1 MVRTRSNR
9 VFNQFSPKKS
19 SVPSKKVKFSAPR
32 QDAHAFAEN
41 EPIPLACLP
50 PSAIVPYSKAPFCDE
65 GDEIYSTPRGS
76 SEQESIA
83 PIAPLSPSPDVPN
96 LGENRSPTNSSKPP
110 KVVADQVFDEMPQ
123 RDNLPDLLK
132 FVARPGFSCW
142 SSRSHAFQQ
151 GLRPQFT
158 PSVDNQ
164 NPESSSKKRSRSF
177 SEESLHPCVLSS
189 DDEEEVLLEAM
200 EPVEKEKSSQQSTK
214 KRKEKDTPLPSRVTR
229 SAVKCSASVQKADF
243 RELGIFDL
251 LKAQHLLGTV
261 TRVQPFVKNVVY
273 EFYANLVE
281 EMNNPASDMYHKV
294 FVRGHLFNFSPV
306 VINDFYERVK
316 KPLAKLLFLIGT
328 ATTFDFGQLV
338 FDQIISNAEATI
350 THLVLP
356 FPSLIYGI
364 LTKQHDVKKS
374 DELFEKAL
382 YSQ

>member
-1 MVRTRSNR
+1 MLEDYGIIQDVLTVFCDNTSAINISKNPVQHSRTKHINIRHHFIRELVENKTVVLEYVTTEKQLADIFTKPLDAVRFEALRTALGICVTNFSKMVRTRSNR

-83 PIAPLSPSPDVPN
+83 PIAPLFPSPDMPN
-96 LGENRSPTNSSKPP
+96 LGENRSPTNFSKPP
-110 KVVADQVFDEMPQ
+110 KVVTDQVFAEMPQ

-132 FVARPGFSCW
+132 FAARPGFPSW
-142 SSRSHAFQQ
+142 SSHSHAFQQ

-200 EPVEKEKSSQQSTK
+200 EPVEKE
-214 KRKEKDTPLPSRVTR
+214 
-229 SAVKCSASVQKADF
+229 
-243 RELGIFDL
+243 
-251 LKAQHLLGTV
+251 
-261 TRVQPFVKNVVY
+261 
-273 EFYANLVE
+273 
-281 EMNNPASDMYHKV
+281 
-294 FVRGHLFNFSPV
+294 
-306 VINDFYERVK
+306 
-316 KPLAKLLFLIGT
+316 
-328 ATTFDFGQLV
+328 
-338 FDQIISNAEATI
+338 
-350 THLVLP
+350 
-356 FPSLIYGI
+356 
-364 LTKQHDVKKS
+364 
-374 DELFEKAL
+374 
-382 YSQ
+382 